1 MIYNKFNF
9 DDGSNHV
16 NETFYGG
23 EECLVPTLIEPR
35 LFRDERGYFFE
46 SFNMKEFTEKMG
58 KTINFVQDNES
69 FSQKGTLRGM
79 HYQKNAYAQAK
90 LVRVIQGA
98 VYDVAVDIRPWSS
111 TFGKYVGVY
120 LSGDNHQQFFIPR
133 GFAHGFVALEDNTI
147 FQYKCDN
154 YYNKENEGSFK
165 WDSIGIPWGNYIN
178 LNNIVL
184 SEKDAKAPRFT
195 DVFEENLRA
204 MSMMKKIGFN
214 I

>member
-16 NETFYGG
+16 NEPFYGG
-23 EECLVPTLIEPR
+23 AECLVPTLIEPR

-46 SFNMKEFTEKMG
+46 SFNMREFTEKMG

-79 HYQKNAYAQAK
+79 HYQKDGYAQAK

-98 VYDVAVDIRPWSS
+98 VYDVAVDIRLWSS

-154 YYNKENEGSFK
+154 YYKKEQEGSFK
-165 WDSIGIPWGNYIN
+165 WDSIGIPWNNYIN

-184 SEKDAKAPRFT
+184 SEKDDKAPRFI
-195 DVFEENLRA
+195 DVFEDKLRA